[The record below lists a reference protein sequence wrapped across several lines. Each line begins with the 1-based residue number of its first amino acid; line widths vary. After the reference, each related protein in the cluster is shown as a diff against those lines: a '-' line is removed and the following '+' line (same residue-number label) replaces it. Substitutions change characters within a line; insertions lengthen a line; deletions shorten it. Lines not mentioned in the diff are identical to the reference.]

1 MSINKEVI
9 CLLLVGEMVAMQG
22 LFFTQ
27 PFNHGMSSEECPP
40 NVVYNTTT
48 FVLGGNRRFLGVIVH

>member
-27 PFNHGMSSEECPP
+27 PFNHGMSSECC
-40 NVVYNTTT
+40 
-48 FVLGGNRRFLGVIVH
+48 I